1 MKKSSFA
8 AVVAF
13 AVSLLLGTALAAPAL
28 AHTALKSSDPKK
40 NARVEMIGKVTLEFT
55 ESVRFP
61 AVLVRG
67 ADGKRYESGRPEVDG
82 ATVTQGVADSVP
94 PGAYTIAWRVV
105 SDDGHP
111 VEGEIPFT
119 VVAPKAPAAAATA
132 SASPATGTPGAV
144 ASAPQVTPRATGAA
158 AFAPQSSPAAVQDAQ
173 GSAGVPAWVWVV
185 VFGLA
190 GVGIGMLFSLRK
202 KP

>member
-28 AHTALKSSDPKK
+28 AHTALKSSDPAK
-40 NARVEMIGKVTLEFT
+40 NAQVEAVRKVTLEFT

-67 ADGKRYESGRPEVDG
+67 ADGRRYESGRPEVDG
-82 ATVTQGVADSVP
+82 AKVIQQVADSIP

-111 VEGEIPFT
+111 VVGEIPFT
-119 VVAPKAPAAAATA
+119 VVAPQVPAAAA
-132 SASPATGTPGAV
+132 SACATPATGTPVAV
-144 ASAPQVTPRATGAA
+144 ASATPAAPAT
-158 AFAPQSSPAAVQDAQ
+158 PAAVQAAQ
-173 GSAGVPAWVWVV
+173 SSSGGVPAWVWII

>member
-8 AVVAF
+8 TVVAF

-28 AHTALKSSDPKK
+28 AHTALKSSDPAK
-40 NARVEMIGKVTLEFT
+40 NARVEIVRKVTLTFT

-61 AVLVRG
+61 VVLVRG

-82 ATVTQGVADSVP
+82 PMVIQAVADSVP

-119 VVAPKAPAAAATA
+119 VVAPETPAAVATA
-132 SASPATGTPGAV
+132 SATPATGTSGAV
-144 ASAPQVTPRATGAA
+144 ASAPQATPPTSTTPEALQATQAT
-158 AFAPQSSPAAVQDAQ
+158 Q
-173 GSAGVPAWVWVV
+173 GRSAGVPAWVWII